1 MKSMFV
7 NTSTKKTIV
16 AIVVDDEIKYLY
28 KEDAT
33 RSLSIDILN
42 IIDEGLKAAN
52 MTVRDIE
59 TIYVTNGPGS
69 FTGIRIGLTVIKT
82 MAWGLKMKVVP
93 VSSLEFMASKEN
105 DDSLIVPLID
115 ARRDYVYGAA
125 YDSNLNPVIEDSYI
139 LFSELKEKIGD
150 RKVTYVSQDSFD
162 VEVEEPEY
170 NILKMIEKHK
180 NDEGI
185 NPHRL
190 NPNYLKSTEAE
201 EKLKGSGC

>member
-16 AIVVDDEIKYLY
+16 AIVVDNEIKYIY

-42 IIDEGLKAAN
+42 IIDEGLKTAGI
-52 MTVRDIE
+52 TIRDID

-69 FTGIRIGLTVIKT
+69 FTGIRIGLAVIKT
-82 MAWGLKMKVVP
+82 MAWGLKIKVVP
-93 VSSLEFMASKEN
+93 VSSLEFMASQEN
-105 DDSLIVPLID
+105 GDLIVPLID
-115 ARRDYVYGAA
+115 ARRDYVYGAM
-125 YDSNLNPVIEDSYI
+125 YDKDLNPVIEDSYI
-139 LFSELKEKIGD
+139 LFEDLKEKIGD
-150 RKVTYVSQDSFD
+150 KKVIYVSQDSFD

-170 NILKMIEKHK
+170 NILKAIEKHK
-180 NDEGI
+180 DDEGI
-185 NPHRL
+185 NPHKL